1 MPDLATITLI
11 TINPVDNLV
20 TVRASIVRDDGTGD
34 EFAKRTS
41 EIERTFTFA
50 EFAAVNATQS
60 ATTMDGREFIRGTKK
75 AAQKALRQLFNGKP
89 GATASAITGLDPNG

>member
-1 MPDLATITLI
+1 MPDLATII
-11 TINPVDNLV
+11 INPVDNLV

-60 ATTMDGREFIRGTKK
+60 ATTMDGREFVRGAKK
-75 AAQKALRQLFNGKP
+75 AAQKSIRQLFNGKP